1 MAKDEKVTI
10 ESRIISEDAIPAF
23 LRTKLKRDV
32 QDQTNNLEREYRA
45 VLSSGN
51 TDKAIELLIELIYT
65 DDNTPKRREE
75 LRGLYSKQC
84 PAGEDAIEYGYLKVL
99 EVRGGINDT
108 SSING
113 AKRDYIDYLQLQAQ
127 KYDYDKD
134 FDDNAISLAR
144 KISRLLQEEPDTQ
157 NIELIQW
164 FTRSKDYDSAW
175 GILENSTDNDL
186 IQFAVKVFQIEY
198 DKYKKHGNIDDN
210 DYRRVT
216 WILASLFKK
225 VGNIEQA
232 IPKFIEC
239 KDFRSAYELVDIHST
254 DSLQFAFDEFKGH
267 DDNYAKV
274 LNTMINRHAELEQ
287 MFTVTPFPRP
297 DNFAL
302 KWFFLNVFYAIRR
315 VNSLFGKTAS
325 LALIAVLGVTFFVIP
340 EYTSLILLGI
350 GIVVL
355 GYDIGLYGKWISL
368 HRFYAEIIAAVGDH
382 PQMTSLKGKFSKNLS
397 TEIGTHRKL
406 CVVIILLLIN
416 MCMLGYVHSTQQS
429 DSIQKTSA
437 VQEKVV
443 PEESLPLQTME
454 TQKNESQP
462 SRPSLGENWIKDAN
476 TDIYLWNPD
485 PRDGESISWNWE
497 FR

>member
-1 MAKDEKVTI
+1 MSKEEKIKT
-10 ESRIISEDAIPAF
+10 ESRIVSEDTLPPHLKA
-23 LRTKLKRDV
+23 KLKS
-32 QDQTNNLEREYRA
+32 QAQTQANNLEREYRS

-84 PAGEDAIEYGYLKVL
+84 PAGEDATEYGYLKVM
-99 EVRGGINDT
+99 EVKWGVNEKEKENQNPIK
-108 SSING
+108 G

-127 KYDYDKD
+127 NYDYDKD

-157 NIELIQW
+157 KTELIQW
-164 FTRSKDYDSAW
+164 FTRSKDYD
-175 GILENSTDNDL
+175 
-186 IQFAVKVFQIEY
+186 
-198 DKYKKHGNIDDN
+198 
-210 DYRRVT
+210 
-216 WILASLFKK
+216 
-225 VGNIEQA
+225 
-232 IPKFIEC
+232 
-239 KDFRSAYELVDIHST
+239 SAYELVDIHST

-325 LALIAVLGVTFFVIP
+325 LALIAVLGVTFFTIP
-340 EYTSLILLGI
+340 EYALLILLGI

-355 GYDIGLYGKWISL
+355 GYDIELYGKWISL

-443 PEESLPLQTME
+443 PEESPPLQTME
-454 TQKNESQP
+454 TQENESQP

-485 PRDGESISWNWE
+485 PRDGESISWNGE